1 MTVKAQIAR
10 LPGAMLAAIPAFIDV
25 NRISN
30 LEETKSIGADS
41 HKKRRFN

>member
-1 MTVKAQIAR
+1 VKAQIAR
-10 LPGAMLAAIPAFIDV
+10 LPGAMQAAIPDFIDV

-30 LEETKSIGADS
+30 IEATKSISADS